1 MKQYARGFTI
11 VELLIVIIVIGILAS
26 ISVVTYRGSQERAQY
41 AKAQTDLKNINDAL
55 TVYKAQNGRYPD
67 SYSATG
73 NFFGWVYSYD
83 RSNSN
88 PSNWTT
94 NTSFMNFGSPS
105 FIPGYLDSAPRV
117 TPVSGGK
124 RVNYGYRSDG
134 DDYLLIRFTDDKPLP
149 SVELSQPIITT
160 EAALNSPA
168 RFTVEG
174 NDTTFAWGYRSLGAA
189 TKWP

>member
-67 SYSATG
+67 SYSVVG

-88 PSNWTT
+88 PSNWTD
-94 NTSFMNFGSPS
+94 NTSFMNFDSPS
-105 FIPGYLDSAPRV
+105 LVPGYLDAAPRV
-117 TPVSGGK
+117 TPVVAGK
-124 RVNYGYRSDG
+124 KVNYGYRSDG

-149 SVELSQPIITT
+149 SIELSLPVVTD
-160 EAALNSPA
+160 AATNSPA
-168 RFTVEG
+168 RFTIDG
-174 NDTTFAWGYRSLGAA
+174 NNDTTFAWGYRTLGAA